1 MSIHHRK
8 PTVGLPSLTS
18 REVKCTNS
26 LFYRYAIFLKCG
38 KPIRKIEIPNGFLL
52 SKFLVI
58 RDESTAFP
66 VVDEYHSWLRRD
78 PGDNITSPVWTLVH
92 VNVYSTHK
100 YKHAARYTRVTWTYT
115 KLANR
120 QMPWNK
126 ISYGRCH
133 IECPDVVYKQVSCG
147 KMWRIVELC
156 KGQKNWIELGQKHK
170 PLHALLKVMSAKFW
184 LLLYVHDDCTV
195 KTHLTINNQ
204 CYHGYSLIVGL

>member
-1 MSIHHRK
+1 MKVLSCFDWLTNCTTCCMCKISLCFPRDLWFGEVDFVWLISVSLQTYDLHHRK
-8 PTVGLPSLTS
+8 PTVGLASLTS

-133 IECPDVVYKQVSCG
+133 IENARMLFTNKSAVG
-147 KMWRIVELC
+147 KCDE
-156 KGQKNWIELGQKHK
+156 
-170 PLHALLKVMSAKFW
+170 
-184 LLLYVHDDCTV
+184 
-195 KTHLTINNQ
+195 
-204 CYHGYSLIVGL
+204 